1 MNNTKIP
8 NDFFKTRP
16 FSNFEKQEPI
26 KIPTIENAVK
36 VNNKFQSITLFNSA
50 VNPKIDLIAMT
61 NKDVPTASFI
71 LIFVSSN
78 KAGIIRNPPPAPT
91 KPVTSPTT
99 IPSKAIKT
107 KLFSRSLL
115 FLKFSFHENNIERA
129 AISITMAKKT
139 NINVSF

>member
-8 NDFFKTRP
+8 NDFFKTLP

-26 KIPTIENAVK
+26 KIPTIENPVK
-36 VNNKFQSITLFNSA
+36 VNNIFQSIALFNS
-50 VNPKIDLIAMT
+50 VVKPKIDLIAMI

-78 KAGIIRNPPPAPT
+78 KAGIIRKPPPAPT

-115 FLKFSFHENNIERA
+115 FLKFSFHEYNIEKA
-129 AISITMAKKT
+129 AISITKAKKT